1 MSKKTVIAEVRLA
14 PGEVGYYD
22 DYSHIYLN
30 INRPSALIYSGTNCT
45 QLKRSVKSGRLR
57 LISGGFDVIPE
68 EKKEVIK
75 VNTSKAEKTEE
86 TVKEVIPEI
95 IPEPVKE
102 EPVVVEEVKAE
113 VTEEPQVEVKEEVVA
128 PAEVEV
134 TEEAEAPKKRP
145 RKSKKTEEEVKVEE

>member
-75 VNTSKAEKTEE
+75 ANISKAEKTEE

-102 EPVVVEEVKAE
+102 EPVVVEEVKNE

-128 PAEVEV
+128 PEVEV
-134 TEEAEAPKKRP
+134 TEEAEVPKKRS
-145 RKSKKTEEEVKVEE
+145 RKSKKIEEEVKVEE

>member
-57 LISGGFDVIPE
+57 LIRGGFDVIPE

-75 VNTSKAEKTEE
+75 VNASKAEKTEE
-86 TVKEVIPEI
+86 TDKEVIPEI

-128 PAEVEV
+128 PEVEV
-134 TEEAEAPKKRP
+134 TEEAEVPKKRS

>member
-75 VNTSKAEKTEE
+75 ANISKAEKTEE

-102 EPVVVEEVKAE
+102 EPVVVEEVKNE

-128 PAEVEV
+128 PEVEV
-134 TEEAEAPKKRP
+134 TEEVEAPKKRS
-145 RKSKKTEEEVKVEE
+145 RKAKKTEEEVKVEE